1 MLREILILLSC
12 GSVGYAWLCAVTA
25 PLVRAVRSLAASKG
39 ERAQRV
45 IHANG
50 SRRRSGARESL
61 WGTLR
66 GETPRLHK
74 DAWLALALALGAGLL
89 WTAIIAA
96 AILLAMMLEPRAGLA
111 LLGSHLFWP
120 GVGGG
125 AIVWCGQLLT
135 TFRVP
140 RFGDDVEAAAALAI
154 VALVDDRPDTL
165 RRLHQLYALHAIQPP
180 RVTFG
185 GSRPAT
191 VA

>member
-25 PLVRAVRSLAASKG
+25 PLVRAVRSLT
-39 ERAQRV
+39 
-45 IHANG
+45 G
-50 SRRRSGARESL
+50 SVWVSS
-61 WGTLR
+61 R
-66 GETPRLHK
+66 GEAPRINK

-120 GVGGG
+120 GVSSG

-165 RRLHQLYALHAIQPP
+165 RRVHQLYALHAIQPP